1 MPTGTRKTPTA
12 IACLVCAAGAAC
24 AQTTYRIIDLTDVT
38 RDPLGLFIVDA
49 TAVNE
54 DGVVVGH
61 GFEPFEG
68 KPVALRWTSEGS
80 VVEVLPLLRTDD
92 NASEAWAIDANG
104 RALGTSDSIRFEGGP
119 GPIRIFQDPVAV
131 RWDDTGPVAIESL
144 LARPAPY
151 ALASVRN
158 LNTAGQLIGW
168 GREPTASGGLGFR
181 GWLLDTDNTLTDL
194 GVLNRPTAINDTG
207 LVVGYDNT
215 GQDKAY
221 VWDDGLLTNL
231 HDPAILTGVTSRAFG
246 VNGVGDIVGE
256 AQFHISQPEYAT
268 LWRDSGEG
276 YEPIH
281 VLGGMGFGRP
291 QGVARAITEAGT
303 IVGWWSDLDA
313 PPFDGI
319 DAFILPDGLGGEFFP
334 LMDLVP
340 DAVALGWQKLQRAD
354 NINEDGWIVG
364 TGVRDGVLGHAF
376 LLIPIECAPDID
388 GDGQLTI
395 FDFLAYQNLFD
406 AGDVAA
412 DFDGDGA
419 LTIFDFLAFQNAFD
433 AGCE

>member
-1 MPTGTRKTPTA
+1 MPNLPTSLPTA
-12 IACLVCAAGAAC
+12 ACLLCVAGAAC
-24 AQTTYRIIDLTDVT
+24 AQTTYRIVDLTDVT

-61 GFEPFEG
+61 GFEPVEG

-92 NASEAWAIDANG
+92 NASEAWTIDADG
-104 RALGTSDSIRFEGGP
+104 RPLGTSDSIRFEGGP

-131 RWDDTGPVAIESL
+131 RWDDGGPIAIESL
-144 LARPAPY
+144 LSRPAPY

-158 LNTAGQLIGW
+158 LNTDGQLIGW
-168 GREPTASGGLGFR
+168 GREDRAGGGLDFR

-194 GVLNRPTAINDTG
+194 GVLNRPRAINDNG
-207 LVVGYDNT
+207 LVVGEDNT
-215 GQDKAY
+215 GQDKAH
-221 VWDDGLLTNL
+221 VWDDGDLINL
-231 HDPAILTGVTSRAFG
+231 HDPDVLTGVTSRAFD
-246 VNGVGDIVGE
+246 VNNAGDIVGE

-268 LWRDSGEG
+268 LWRDSGRG

-281 VLGGMGFGRP
+281 VLDGLGFSRP
-291 QGVARAITEAGT
+291 QGMARAINEAGT
-303 IVGWWSDLDA
+303 IVGWWSDLDT

-319 DAFILPDGLGGEFFP
+319 HAYIMPDGVDGDFFR
-334 LMDLVP
+334 LIDLVP
-340 DAVALGWQKLQRAD
+340 DAIALGWEKLQRAD
-354 NINEDGWIVG
+354 NISENGWIVG

-395 FDFLAYQNLFD
+395 FDFLAFQNLFD
-406 AGDVAA
+406 DGDLAA
-412 DFDGDGA
+412 DFDGDGE

>member
-1 MPTGTRKTPTA
+1 MPTTPTTPT
-12 IACLVCAAGAAC
+12 IACLLCVAGVAC

-38 RDPLGLFIVDA
+38 RDPLGLSIVDA

-80 VVEVLPLLRTDD
+80 VVEVLPLLRGDD
-92 NASEAWAIDANG
+92 NASEAWAIDADD
-104 RALGTSDSIRFEGGP
+104 RALGTSDRIVFEGGP
-119 GPIRIFQDPVAV
+119 GPIRIIQDPVAV
-131 RWDDTGPVAIESL
+131 RWDDGGPVSIESL
-144 LARPAPY
+144 LSRPAPFELT
-151 ALASVRN
+151 AVRN
-158 LNTAGQLIGW
+158 LNTTGDLIGW
-168 GREPTASGGLGFR
+168 GREPTGTGGFSFR
-181 GWLLDTDNTLTDL
+181 GWLLDADNTLTDL
-194 GVLNRPTAINDTG
+194 GLLNRPRAINDHG
-207 LVVGYDNT
+207 LIVGEDNT

-221 VWDDGLLTNL
+221 LWNDGVLTNL
-231 HDPAILTGVTSRAFG
+231 HDPDILTGVTSRAYD
-246 VNGVGDIVGE
+246 VNNAGDIVGE
-256 AQFHISQPEYAT
+256 GQFHISQPEYAT

-281 VLGGMGFGRP
+281 VLDGLGFSRP
-291 QGVARAITEAGT
+291 QGVARAITEAGA

-319 DAFILPDGLGGEFFP
+319 DAFIMPDGVDGEFYP

-340 DAVALGWQKLQRAD
+340 DAATLGWQKLQRAD
-354 NINEDGWIVG
+354 NINENGWIVG

-376 LLIPIECAPDID
+376 LFIPIECAQDID

-395 FDFLAYQNLFD
+395 FDFLAFQNLFD
-406 AGDVAA
+406 AGDPAA
-412 DFDGDGA
+412 DFDGDGV
-419 LTIFDFLAFQNAFD
+419 LTLFDFLAFQNAFD
-433 AGCE
+433 TGCE